1 MDKVSPRICLMEMR
15 RRDCFLGIN
24 PREGRIEGRR
34 NGRKEGGR
42 GSFRLCKRDSNPQLM
57 LLCIRG
63 MPVTRDESSGIAFSA
78 LRRNRSEFLPL
89 RMRFQMEVPAGLPG
103 GGSKM
108 HRIEMKA
115 HLNAIVPL

>member
-15 RRDCFLGIN
+15 RRDGFLGIN

-34 NGRKEGGR
+34 NGRKEGGK

-103 GGSKM
+103 GGAKCTEF
-108 HRIEMKA
+108 R
-115 HLNAIVPL
+115 